1 MKQLFLLAALS
12 LSAVTAQADTFDPA
26 TNTLTMDS
34 VIVGD
39 QKYFNVVVRI
49 DQFTVL
55 GVGSS
60 VPIGG
65 VNEICGTENFTIDK
79 FNAIQSGMSI
89 DQINQTIGCKFD
101 PGSAVRTGGL
111 VNYHWMNATGG
122 NVQFISVFFDESS
135 LKVTAAMGNQFKS
148 SAGF

>member
-1 MKQLFLLAALS
+1 MKHLFLLLLLLFSAA
-12 LSAVTAQADTFDPA
+12 TAKADTFDPA
-26 TNTLTMDS
+26 TNTLTLDS

-65 VNEICGTENFTIDK
+65 VNETCGAENFTIDK
-79 FNAIQSGMSI
+79 FNAIQVGMSI
-89 DQINQTIGCKFD
+89 DQVNQVIGCKFD

-111 VNYHWMNATGG
+111 VTYTWMNFSAG
-122 NVQFISVFFDESS
+122 NVQFISAFFDESS
-135 LKVTAAMGNQFKS
+135 LKITGTFGNQFKS